1 MPRLSGGRSGRPT
14 DSLPSAPL
22 GAQSDP
28 FPTDPPGAAPAS
40 RRGEA
45 AAGGRARP
53 GLRRPVFAG
62 ALAYALLGFAALL
75 AAPQAAHAVDKEIW
89 SATLTTAASSTVSTV
104 FGYAYWAA
112 QSSDRYG
119 SLSADSVSDLGSAR
133 SVEALY
139 NDNASGGT
147 LKFGVTHL
155 SSDPLD
161 TAAFRERLVL
171 YIESESFAGENA
183 TFNSFAP
190 PLNTTFT
197 WSNSSLTWAAAQS
210 ISARLTLSV
219 PGIDSIAFNSAGSDN
234 TFYLDDA
241 VKATV
246 TFDEAVTVTGTPQ
259 LTIDVGGADKVLSYS
274 SGSGSTALVFTGY
287 TVASGETDTNGLS
300 IAANQL
306 TLNSGTIKASAGGSP
321 DAVLTYTA
329 VAASASHT
337 VSGVAAP
344 MVPSAV
350 DLYRVAAH
358 ATTTPGSVYVEW
370 SGGNGSTSHE
380 FRSSTDSGM
389 TWSHDVTDDWPD
401 VTTDSRGLSHLAGL
415 TPGTAYTF
423 EVRGRNADG
432 PGPAGQN
439 TGTTAAA
446 MSIAGVELTS
456 NPAMGTTYDTGE
468 DVEAT
473 LTFSRPVTFAE
484 VGGNLPQLELDFG
497 GMGKPATCAATNQQ
511 TAVVCTYTVVSG
523 DTASAGV
530 AIAANKLTLNGG
542 TIRMGAGSL
551 ANIDYAV
558 PLAHTALAADTD
570 HKVSATTV
578 LANPTVDSFAFN
590 SAGSDNT
597 FAIDDAVTATVTF
610 SEAVNVVTTG
620 GMPQLTIDMGSSDK
634 VLNYASGTGTAAL
647 VFSGYTVAANDEDT
661 DGLSIAANKLDANG
675 GTIKATA
682 GANPDAVLTHAAV
695 PASASHKVDGIRP
708 TLVTTGDNAPKT
720 STDGTKIILTFS
732 ENIELKITSSFSS
745 HFPVTI
751 DGTAAT
757 VDSATRATLNSIEL
771 TLASTDTVSAGE
783 AVTVALASAV
793 VSDVVGNLML
803 VGVTARTVTNNVP
816 PAVISGIAVT
826 SNAGADK
833 TYGIDD
839 EIEVTVTFDK
849 AVDITGAP
857 IFEIIIGQQ
866 TNKGANCVSG
876 TNTTTMVCAYE
887 VALND
892 ATAHTVGQ
900 FVVNNGVVWSPNSV
914 KLNGGT
920 IRNTGTTVDATLSH
934 SRRNENLN
942 HLVDGIRPTL
952 VTTGDNAPK
961 TSTDGTEIILT
972 FSEIIGTVVDS
983 SLSFTVRIAGS
994 VARIDGIT
1002 GANTTVVTLTLDSA
1016 DTVSAGET
1024 VTVALA
1030 EGAVADDAGNGNAA
1044 LAATSVTNNSLV
1056 SPTVTGVAL
1065 TSGPGSDNTYAIGD
1079 VVVATVTFSEAVD
1092 ITGTPRLELDFDGT
1106 ETPADCAAH
1115 GTDTTKLVCSHAV
1128 VETNSAPNGIA
1139 IAANKLTLNSGTI
1152 KEAGST
1158 TVNAVLD
1165 HDAVMIDSGHK
1176 VDGVKPTLSS
1186 ADASSDLTK
1195 VVLTFSEAIGTA
1207 DNTKITVKKGG
1218 TDQTTT
1224 GAAIDSANST
1234 KVEITLMTALL
1245 STDTNITVEL
1255 AADAVTDVPGNGI
1268 DAVSSMAVSLVDNTA
1283 PTFASAGTSG
1293 TDKVVLTYSEA
1304 LDTGSQPATSAF
1316 TVEVGGVGRGVDTV
1330 AISGSAV
1337 TLTLASAFR
1346 PGDALTVSYAKPGSN
1361 PIKDAAN
1368 NEAVSLAETTVTNNL
1383 TATVPDAPGNLAA
1396 TAGTDAGTMALTWD
1410 TPWHNGSDI
1419 TEFEVRYAAGMSVP
1433 ASTNWEDITNSNA
1446 TTTSY
1451 TVTGLTAG
1459 TEYTFEVRAVNGIG
1473 NGAEASV
1480 TKTVLAPVW
1489 EFTLTD
1495 SNGDP
1500 VTELTEGGD
1509 PATATVKI
1517 TNSVR
1522 FGTNQ
1527 TVNLEWGGFHI
1538 RNAAIQGAGGTSTIT
1553 ITAGQSSG
1561 TLEISAPE
1569 PGGVA
1574 RYIPPDTKAL
1584 TATHGGTQIGSID
1597 LTYVDDES
1605 VPVASI
1611 TEAPTT
1617 VNEGENIEIEITLTP
1632 TSGIPGNINFAVT
1645 DADSALTGTLP
1656 TNTRFAGGQATKTV
1670 TLTTDDNTTQNDGA
1684 RDVTLTLALNDD
1696 FPYTLGTTSSVTVE
1710 VLDNDTPPTA
1720 PRNLTAQAGLTEV
1733 DLTWQAPATDHGQP
1747 LTYEYRQQE
1756 GTDPFG
1762 DWTAILNSDID
1773 TTEYTVTGL
1782 TMGTDYTFEVRAEN
1796 VAGGGDEASV
1806 PVTTLAPEWEFTL
1819 TDSGGDPV
1827 TELTEGGASATATV
1841 KITNS
1846 VTFGTEQTVT
1856 LKWGIADLSFGL
1868 IVGAGGV
1875 TAITIPAGQSSGS
1888 LEISSPQIAL
1898 DSYVPPFTHP
1908 LTATHGGTEIGSIDL
1923 AFVDDEPVTAATI
1936 TDAPT
1941 TVNEGESIEIEITL
1955 SPPFANIVGGKVIK
1969 IAVTDADG
1977 ALTGTLPTDVFF
1989 SAGRQTETLTLTS
2002 DDNSTQNDGARD
2014 VTFALALNPDAP
2026 YTLGTTSSVTVTVR
2040 DNDTPPTAPRN
2051 LTAQA
2056 GDTTARLQ
2064 WQAPL
2069 APVPDHGQ
2077 PILHY
2082 EYRLQV
2088 GSAAFSD
2095 WAPIPGGDENTTSHT
2110 FTGLTNETL
2119 HTYEVRAANI
2129 AGGGAAASTT
2139 VTPIVGVGV
2148 SFGAASLSVDEGE
2161 GVAVTVTL
2169 AAAPTASVTVP
2180 LVATRGVGLDAGEY
2194 SGVPASVVF
2203 NAGET
2208 SKSFTVTT
2216 VEDTADEPNAVLTV
2230 TFGPLPAGYIVGTHA
2245 ELALTVVD
2253 DDHPIVSATFD
2264 RATATAS
2271 EGDSVAVTVR
2281 LSQAPEREVVLPL
2294 VATRGANLDADE
2306 VEGVP
2311 ASVTIAADATQA
2323 RFTVTFTDDVVEEG
2337 NETLTLTFG
2346 TTLPD
2351 RVNSAGANPQLV
2363 LTVTDDDGPPLAP
2376 DVSVR
2381 TGDGYAALSWAPV
2394 ANDSPVT
2401 RYEVRW
2407 RESDGG
2413 TFGAWKSVGLD
2424 TSYRVE
2430 GLANGKAYEFE
2441 VRAVNAHG
2449 DGEWASAPGTP
2460 TARLTGIPKAVQ
2472 VLNVKATDSG
2482 RAELSWT
2489 RPANGT
2495 DRVTAN
2501 SATATFAQLQGYR
2514 IEVCRTPCDDWYAV
2528 VPNTRK
2534 FEHKYVHQVLAPGVI
2549 RENRYRV
2556 QAININGKTGPWSNV
2571 ATLDPTVV
2579 ENFRLQTPDD
2589 STLWVRFRVRNPD
2602 GNKLYVRYTNTGTDA
2617 VAYTERRLRK
2627 KGDVKLDLTGLQA
2640 DSWYRVDLDFVD
2652 SFDSSRKQSRWY
2664 GTARAGHTPLKSP
2677 YAVDALDAQVFAG
2690 GQWRDA
2696 SDTALYVRMG
2706 GTGRYRVRL
2715 KPCQGIHDVI
2725 VHRIQAP
2732 AGRLRASPMDTDPVL
2747 FTNLNCE
2754 SEFDDW
2760 RRDEHGNRLTMDQV
2774 YDMTNFPDRAKDHIP
2789 IYAGTPNNWQEVTVT
2804 ARALE
2809 DYPADRRHDALLS
2822 APFAV
2827 VYNHEVWKEVTTSSS
2842 YLVSEGTGLVRVSL
2856 DRPADATLPEP
2867 SGVTIARAAGASGGP
2882 VMRWDAVPGATGYK
2896 VEWRHGVQYSTRAN
2910 QNRSLVTATSVT
2922 LPLGGSW
2929 RGPITA
2935 RVRAYSSSGVSG
2947 WVERTWD
2954 SRPPTLNV
2962 LDTAVNEADGSVGFL
2977 VTLSPAASGQVTVAY
2992 TTVDDTAV
3000 AGTDYTA
3007 TSGTVTFA
3015 PGQTRRSTAQVPITD
3030 DGEED
3035 SGETFRLVL
3044 SNPAGSDANNGAAVL
3059 GDADAVATILN
3070 SEQDPAEL
3078 TGFTLVDAGTN
3089 GDLMV
3094 LAAGSTVAL
3103 GEWLAPSYGIRA
3115 ETGPGAAPGSVRLA
3129 LSGAK
3134 TVTYT
3139 DDAAPWSL
3147 YGDGAGR
3154 VNGEALPPGAYT
3166 LRATAYADSGGR
3178 GEERGSL
3185 EVAFTVTA
3193 GALGVTTPGP
3203 FPVAEGTTAV
3213 TTLGATQTGTGDAV
3227 SWSIPEGTAGGA
3239 DGAAFALTAKGVLSL
3254 VAAKDFEAPDD
3265 ADGDG
3270 TYEVTVAVREGA
3282 QTATAALSVTLTDV
3296 EEVPLAVTTPGP
3308 FTVAE
3313 GTTAVAEL
3321 EGSETGTG
3329 VAASWSIPAGTAG
3342 GADGAAFTLTPE
3354 GVLSLTE
3361 AKDFET
3367 PDDADGDG
3375 TYDVTVAVAVPAA
3388 VAAGAQRA
3396 TAALLV
3402 TLTDVNEAPVATATA
3417 ARERV
3422 REGAEVTLDGS
3433 ASTDPDASD
3442 TLSHA
3447 WTQIQDGAPRV
3458 TLSDATAAQ
3467 PVFTSPSDLAAETEL
3482 AFTLRVTDAEGL
3494 YAEAAVTVTVT
3505 LISEVSVAAASGYAA
3520 EGADA
3525 VFRLTRAG
3533 SALKAL
3539 TVPVTVEE
3547 TGAMLGADVP
3557 ESATFAAG
3565 AREAELRVPTAVD
3578 AVSENDSLVTVRL
3591 GSGPGWQLA
3600 PDGAAASLTVLDDD
3614 VAPSVSAADVTIWSA
3629 DMTVVEYGPRSIGA
3643 GSAAQFSNQMGR
3655 AGLRAKWL
3663 WYDPVARKLKLGFDD
3678 SLDDAE
3684 ALTLH
3689 VGAVSLGFPANS
3701 GGDSSFSLE
3710 HVDIAWTDGET
3721 LAVRVSKPSAA
3732 AVSTDATL
3740 ATLTVAGATLS
3751 PAFDAGV
3758 LVYRAVADAETVT
3771 LAATATDGGA
3781 AVTYGP
3787 AADADAELAHHQV
3800 AAPEGETLV
3809 AVTVTAADGTVRRY
3823 RVVVA
3828 QGPAT
3833 AQAVANTAPTGRP
3846 VITGTETVGEELS
3859 ASTETI
3865 TDADGLDT
3873 ATFTYQWLANDGT
3886 EDTALAGATEDT
3898 WTLTPAEAG
3907 KTITVRVTF
3916 TDDKGTEETLVSEA
3930 TEPVAAVA
3938 PSAPVGLAAA
3948 TAEDRERELTVSWSA
3963 PESDGGSEVTG
3974 YRVQWKS
3981 GTEAYDGSQ
3990 TSARQAVLSEPAV
4003 LTHTIAGI
4011 ANGTAYTVRVLAV
4024 NAVGA
4029 GAAAEAGATVEDRVV
4044 PVLTKATVDGATL
4057 TLTYSEALDQDSAP
4071 SAGTFAVTVTGAARG
4086 VDGVALSESAVV
4098 LTLASGVVS
4107 GETVTVGYAVPADAG
4122 AARIEDAAGNAA
4134 AGFTGAAA
4142 TNETEASNAAP
4153 AGLPEVSGTAE
4164 VGEALTVS
4172 VDDIADAD
4180 GLETATFTYRWL
4192 ADDGTVETAIAGA
4205 SGESWTLTPAE
4216 AGRTVRVRVT
4226 YTDDKGTQE
4235 TLVSEAT
4242 DAVVDRRPVAATL
4255 SVGDGAAEAGRF
4267 RLRIAF
4273 ADAVTGLG
4281 VADVSAARVGGD
4293 AAAVSELAEAETGR
4307 VWTAWVAAAEAG
4319 RYTVRLAA
4327 GAAQS
4332 GARQSLASVLAVDV
4346 DAAGN
4351 AASVA
4356 GPVVT
4361 AVALAPA
4368 GDGSRTDGDEVR
4380 VTLAFSVAVT
4390 VDTAAGTPSVGIG
4403 LDGDARQAAY
4413 ASGTGTASLVF
4424 VYAVT
4429 GDDGTVSAVTVTAD
4443 SLAVN
4448 GGTIRD
4454 ADGRDAN
4461 LAHPGDGDASAP
4473 EPEEA
4478 AVQEAES
4485 ETGRDERSGGG
4496 PGRADGELHGRAGG
4510 AWRAGLGSVRA
4521 QARVQRGAGA
4531 ELQRAAQRVAGRDG
4545 RAARLR
4551 AAPESA
4557 LEHGLEDQ
4565 GQALGLGRRD
4575 GDARG
4580 RAGLRHVGCGLHG
4593 GRQGSFEHGGGGGAG
4608 PARAQRCG
4616 RAGPGGRERGAGVRG
4631 DPQPGGDG
4639 DGDGGLRDGRRHR
4652 DGGGGLHRGLGHA
4665 DLPGR
4670 RDGEDGGRRGP
4681 QRRARRRR
4689 GDTHAHLVGPDGGA
4703 DPGCRG
4709 DGDDRELRPDPE
4721 GVAGALRAHGG
4732 GPRGGRHIGPPGGL
4746 SRRRL
4751 ARDAGRAAGRAG
4763 RGPERPV
4770 IGRRPGRWRRCA
4782 GARRGGGPPGRLRGA
4797 DVGRRSRR
4805 GPGQLGRRRRGGR
4818 GEASGLAD
4826 PRRTRSA
4833 ARELVPAESR
4843 RRGRRG
4849 RRGHG
4854 HGVDGVG
4861 PGGGVALRRRGGR
4874 PHGRRRRDHVHPRGG
4889 HGARGLARRR
4899 GASAQPRR
4907 RRLPRPSGFGSFRLG
4922 HAQEHALEC
4931 ASLSA
4936 LPGERAAHPLGGAR
4950 LRHGRPHPR
4959 DGERRALDDGYRAAD
4974 GGGGGAR
4981 GAGVGGGHGRVRARV
4996 AG

>member
-1 MPRLSGGRSGRPT
+1 M
-14 DSLPSAPL
+14 
-22 GAQSDP
+22 
-28 FPTDPPGAAPAS
+28 
-40 RRGEA
+40 
-45 AAGGRARP
+45 
-53 GLRRPVFAG
+53 
-62 ALAYALLGFAALL
+62 
-75 AAPQAAHAVDKEIW
+75 
-89 SATLTTAASSTVSTV
+89 
-104 FGYAYWAA
+104 
-112 QSSDRYG
+112 
-119 SLSADSVSDLGSAR
+119 
-133 SVEALY
+133 LY
-139 NDNASGGT
+139 NENDSGGT
-147 LKFGVTHL
+147 LNFGMDRANP
-155 SSDPLD
+155 DPLSNE
-161 TAAFRERLVL
+161 TFRARLTL
-171 YIESESFAGENA
+171 HIGTDSFAGAAA
-183 TFNSFAP
+183 THDHVGYGLPNG
-190 PLNTTFT
+190 LR
-197 WSNSSLTWAAAQS
+197 WSSSGLTWAADQTIAVS
-210 ISARLTLSV
+210 LTLRV
-219 PGIDSIAFNSAGSDN
+219 PGITSIAFNSAGPDN
-234 TFYLDDA
+234 TYDTGES
-241 VKATV
+241 VTATV
-246 TFDEAVTVTGTPQ
+246 TFDEAVTVDMTGGTPQ
-259 LTIDVGGADKVLSYS
+259 LTINVGGTDKVLDYS
-274 SGSGSTALVFTGY
+274 SGSGTTALVFTGY
-287 TVASGETDTNGLS
+287 TVAFGDTDADGIS
-300 IAANQL
+300 IAA
-306 TLNSGTIKASAGGSP
+306 
-321 DAVLTYTA
+321 D
-329 VAASASHT
+329 
-337 VSGVAAP
+337 
-344 MVPSAV
+344 
-350 DLYRVAAH
+350 
-358 ATTTPGSVYVEW
+358 
-370 SGGNGSTSHE
+370 
-380 FRSSTDSGM
+380 
-389 TWSHDVTDDWPD
+389 
-401 VTTDSRGLSHLAGL
+401 
-415 TPGTAYTF
+415 
-423 EVRGRNADG
+423 
-432 PGPAGQN
+432 
-439 TGTTAAA
+439 
-446 MSIAGVELTS
+446 
-456 NPAMGTTYDTGE
+456 
-468 DVEAT
+468 
-473 LTFSRPVTFAE
+473 
-484 VGGNLPQLELDFG
+484 
-497 GMGKPATCAATNQQ
+497 
-511 TAVVCTYTVVSG
+511 
-523 DTASAGV
+523 
-530 AIAANKLTLNGG
+530 
-542 TIRMGAGSL
+542 
-551 ANIDYAV
+551 
-558 PLAHTALAADTD
+558 
-570 HKVSATTV
+570 
-578 LANPTVDSFAFN
+578 
-590 SAGSDNT
+590 
-597 FAIDDAVTATVTF
+597 
-610 SEAVNVVTTG
+610 
-620 GMPQLTIDMGSSDK
+620 
-634 VLNYASGTGTAAL
+634 
-647 VFSGYTVAANDEDT
+647 
-661 DGLSIAANKLDANG
+661 KLDLNG

-682 GANPDAVLTHAAV
+682 DGNPDAVITHDAV
-695 PASASHKVDGIRP
+695 ADSASHKVSGTGTVTNAAPVFSPTTATRSIAENTTTVTNVGAVIHAATDTDVGDTLTYSMEGTDAALFTFDAATRQIKTKTGVTYDHEATDTYSVTIKVSDGTASATVTVTINITDADEPPAAPDAPTVTATSESTTSLDVAWSAPTNTGKPAIEHYDLQYRVGTTGSFAAGPQTVTTTSSTITGLAPGTSYEVQVRAHNDEGDGAWSASGTGSTSALPPAVISTIAVTSDAGSDQTYGIGDEIEVTVTFDTAVDITGAPIFEINFGQQTKDANCMSGTNTTTMVCTYDVVLNDTTARTVGQIVVNNGVVWSPNSVDLNGGTIRNAGSTTVDANIAHLRRTSNANHLVDGIRP
-708 TLVTTGDNAPKT
+708 TLVTTGDDAPKT

-732 ENIELKITSSFSS
+732 ENVQLQSGAGFSTN
-745 HFPVTI
+745 FPVTI

-757 VDSATRATLNSIEL
+757 VDSAAPSEGNSIE
-771 TLASTDTVSAGE
+771 
-783 AVTVALASAV
+783 
-793 VSDVVGNLML
+793 
-803 VGVTARTVTNNVP
+803 
-816 PAVISGIAVT
+816 
-826 SNAGADK
+826 
-833 TYGIDD
+833 
-839 EIEVTVTFDK
+839 
-849 AVDITGAP
+849 
-857 IFEIIIGQQ
+857 
-866 TNKGANCVSG
+866 
-876 TNTTTMVCAYE
+876 
-887 VALND
+887 
-892 ATAHTVGQ
+892 
-900 FVVNNGVVWSPNSV
+900 
-914 KLNGGT
+914 
-920 IRNTGTTVDATLSH
+920 
-934 SRRNENLN
+934 
-942 HLVDGIRPTL
+942 
-952 VTTGDNAPK
+952 
-961 TSTDGTEIILT
+961 
-972 FSEIIGTVVDS
+972 
-983 SLSFTVRIAGS
+983 
-994 VARIDGIT
+994 
-1002 GANTTVVTLTLDSA
+1002 LTLDSA

-1024 VTVALA
+1024 VTVALS
-1030 EGAVADDAGNGNAA
+1030 GTAVYDAAGNQNDAQ
-1044 LAATSVTNNSLV
+1044 AATSVTNNSLV

-1065 TSGPGSDNTYAIGD
+1065 TSVPGSDNTYAIGD

-1092 ITGTPRLELDFDGT
+1092 ITGTPQLELDFDGT
-1106 ETPADCAAH
+1106 GTTADCAAH
-1115 GTDTTKLVCSHAV
+1115 GTDTTKLVCSHTV

-1139 IAANKLTLNSGTI
+1139 IAANKLTLNSGMI

-1165 HDAVMIDSGHK
+1165 HDAVMINANHK
-1176 VDGVKPTLSS
+1176 VDGVKPTVAS
-1186 ADASSDLTK
+1186 AEATGTSLTIK
-1195 VVLTFSEAIGTA
+1195 FSEALDENSTPATGDFTLTVDSGTA
-1207 DNTKITVKKGG
+1207 PTISSVDIDGRNVTLSLSVAVDTSKTYTIDYTAG
-1218 TDQTTT
+1218 TNPIKDLA
-1224 GAAIDSANST
+1224 GNAAEDVST
-1234 KVEITLMTALL
+1234 QSV
-1245 STDTNITVEL
+1245 ST
-1255 AADAVTDVPGNGI
+1255 
-1268 DAVSSMAVSLVDNTA
+1268 VDNTA
-1283 PTFASAGTSG
+1283 PALLRAQMTAGGFLLLFDEAFTG
-1293 TDKVVLTYSEA
+1293 PLPDK
-1304 LDTGSQPATSAF
+1304 SAF
-1316 TVEVGGVGRGVDTV
+1316 TVKVTRNSNTV
-1330 AISGSAV
+1330 TNTVSAV
-1337 TLTLASAFR
+1337 VTAPQLLTLTLTDPVS
-1346 PGDALTVSYAKPGSN
+1346 PGETLTISYTKPGTN
-1361 PIKDAAN
+1361 PLKDAAN
-1368 NEAVSLAETTVTNNL
+1368 NEVESFTDFAVSNL
-1383 TATVPDAPGNLAA
+1383 LDATAPEAPGNLAA
-1396 TAGTDAGTMALTWD
+1396 SPGTDAGTMALSWD
-1410 TPWHNGSDI
+1410 TPWDNGSDI
-1419 TEFEVRYAAGMSVP
+1419 TEFEVRYAAGTSVP
-1433 ASTNWEDITNSNA
+1433 PTTTWEDITNSNA

-1480 TKTVLAPVW
+1480 TKTVLAPEW

-1495 SNGDP
+1495 SNGNA

-1509 PATATVKI
+1509 PATATVSI

-1522 FGTNQ
+1522 FNTNQ
-1527 TVNLEWGGFHI
+1527 TVTLKWGTADLMLG
-1538 RNAAIQGAGGTSTIT
+1538 AIVGAGGATAIT

-1561 TLEISAPE
+1561 SLEISSPQY
-1569 PGGVA
+1569 PT
-1574 RYIPPDTKAL
+1574 DTYDLPSTFAL
-1584 TATHGGTQIGSID
+1584 TATHGGTRIGSID
-1597 LTYVDDES
+1597 LTRLDDEDP
-1605 VPVASI
+1605 PVASI
-1611 TEAPTT
+1611 TDAPTT
-1617 VNEGENIEIEITLTP
+1617 VNEGENIEVEISLTLP
-1632 TSGIPGNINFAVT
+1632 FSFASTSEKTVNFAVN
-1645 DADSALTGTLP
+1645 DADSTLSGTLP
-1656 TNTRFAGGQATKTV
+1656 TSYGFRSGQGSQTI
-1670 TLTTDDNTTQNDGA
+1670 TLTTADNSVQNDGA
-1684 RDVTLTLALNDD
+1684 REVTFTLALNPNS
-1696 FPYTLGTTSSVTVE
+1696 PYTLGTTSSVTVE

-1720 PRNLTAQAGLTEV
+1720 PRNLMAEAGLTEV

-2051 LTAQA
+2051 LVAQA
-2056 GDTTARLQ
+2056 GDTTARLS
-2064 WQAPL
+2064 WQAP
-2069 APVPDHGQ
+2069 APPVPDHGQ
-2077 PILHY
+2077 PVLRY
-2082 EYRLQV
+2082 EYRVKV
-2088 GSAAFSD
+2088 GSGSFSS
-2095 WAPIPGGDENTTSHT
+2095 WATIPNSDANTTSHT
-2110 FTGLTNETL
+2110 FTGLTNETP
-2119 HTYEVRAANI
+2119 HTYEVRAVNI
-2129 AGGGAAASTT
+2129 AGGGVAASTI

-2148 SFGAASLSVDEGE
+2148 SFGAAALSVDEGE
-2161 GVAVTVTL
+2161 GAMVTVTL

-2180 LVATRGVGLDAGEY
+2180 IVATRGVGLEAGEY
-2194 SGVPASVVF
+2194 SGVPSSVTF
-2203 NAGET
+2203 NAVAT
-2208 SKSFTVTT
+2208 STSFTVTT
-2216 VEDTADEPNAVLTV
+2216 VEDTADEPDAVLTL

-2253 DDHPIVSATFD
+2253 DDYPIVSATFD

-2271 EGDSVAVTVR
+2271 EGDSIAVTVR

-2294 VATRGANLDADE
+2294 VATRGANLAADE
-2306 VEGVP
+2306 VTGVP
-2311 ASVTIAADATQA
+2311 ASVTIVGDATQA
-2323 RFTVTFTDDVVEEG
+2323 RFTVTVADDAVEEG

-2413 TFGAWKSVGLD
+2413 TFGAWQSVGLD

-2472 VLNVKATDSG
+2472 VLRVKATDSG

-2602 GNKLYVRYTNTGTDA
+2602 GNKLYVRYTNTGTGA

-2640 DSWYRVDLDFVD
+2640 DSWYRVDLDFSPD
-2652 SFDSSRKQSRWY
+2652 FDSSRKQSRWY

-2690 GQWRDA
+2690 GRWRDA
-2696 SDTALYVRMG
+2696 SDNALYVRMG

-2867 SGVTIARAAGASGGP
+2867 SRVTIARAAGASGGP

-3015 PGQTRRSTAQVPITD
+3015 PGQTRKSTAQVPITD

-3139 DDAAPWSL
+3139 DDAAPYSL

-3185 EVAFTVTA
+3185 EVAFMVTA

-3203 FPVAEGTTAV
+3203 FTVAEGTTAV
-3213 TTLGATQTGTGDAV
+3213 TTLGATQTGTGEAV
-3227 SWSIPEGTAGGA
+3227 SWSIPAGADGGA
-3239 DGAAFALTAKGVLSL
+3239 DGAAFALTTEGVLSL

-3265 ADGDG
+3265 ADSDG
-3270 TYEVTVAVREGA
+3270 AYEVTVAVRAGA
-3282 QTATAALSVTLTDV
+3282 QTATAALSVTLADV

-3329 VAASWSIPAGTAG
+3329 VEASWSIPAGTAG

-3375 TYDVTVAVAVPAA
+3375 TYEVTVAVAVPAA
-3388 VAAGAQRA
+3388 VAAGAQSA

-3402 TLTDVNEAPVATATA
+3402 TLADVNEAPVATATA

-3447 WTQIQDGAPRV
+3447 WTQIQDGGPRV

-3494 YAEAAVTVTVT
+3494 YAEDTVTVTVS
-3505 LISEVSVAAASGYAA
+3505 LISEVSIGVASAYAA

-3525 VFRLTRAG
+3525 VFRLTRVG

-3710 HVDIAWTDGET
+3710 NVDIAWTDGET
-3721 LAVRVSKPSAA
+3721 LAVRVSKPSAQ

-3740 ATLTVAGATLS
+3740 ASLSVDGASLS

-3758 LVYRAVADAETVT
+3758 LLYRAAADADTVT
-3771 LAATATDGGA
+3771 VTAAATDGGA

-3787 AADADAELAHHQV
+3787 AADADAALADHQV
-3800 AAPEGETLV
+3800 AVPDEGETLV
-3809 AVTVTAADGTVRRY
+3809 EVTVTAADGTVRRY

-3828 QGPAT
+3828 RAAAG
-3833 AQAVANTAPTGRP
+3833 ANTAPTGLP
-3846 VITGTETVGEELS
+3846 AISGTPKVGEELTAS
-3859 ASTETI
+3859 AAAVA
-3865 TDADGLDT
+3865 DADGTDD
-3873 ATFTYQWLANDGT
+3873 ATFAWQWLAHDGT
-3886 EDTALAGATEDT
+3886 VETAIAGATGES
-3898 WTLTPAEAG
+3898 WTPAAAEAG
-3907 KTITVRVTF
+3907 RTIRVRVTF
-3916 TDDKGTEETLVSEA
+3916 TDDKGTEEVLTSA
-3930 TEPVAAVA
+3930 PTEPVAAVA

-3990 TSARQAVLSEPAV
+3990 TSARQAVLSEPAI

-4024 NAVGA
+4024 NAAGA

-4086 VDGVALSESAVV
+4086 VDGVALSERAVV

-4107 GETVTVGYAVPADAG
+4107 GETVTVGYTVPADAG

-4235 TLVSEAT
+4235 VLTSAAT
-4242 DAVVDRRPVAATL
+4242 ETVVDRRPVAATL

-4368 GDGSRTDGDEVR
+4368 GDGSRTDGEEVR

-4461 LAHPGDGDASAP
+4461 LAHPGVGDASAP

-4478 AVQEAES
+4478 AVEEAEPETVATS
-4485 ETGRDERSGGG
+4485 EVVVDPDALTASFTVVPAAHGG
-4496 PGRADGELHGRAGG
+4496 PGSGAFVLELAFSEEPE
-4510 AWRAGLGSVRA
+4510 LSYSVLRNA
-4521 QARVQRGAGA
+4521 S
-4531 ELQRAAQRVAGRDG
+4531 LAAT
-4545 RAARLR
+4545 
-4551 AAPESA
+4551 
-4557 LEHGLEDQ
+4557 
-4565 GQALGLGRRD
+4565 
-4575 GDARG
+4575 
-4580 RAGLRHVGCGLHG
+4580 G
-4593 GRQGSFEHGGGGGAG
+4593 GR
-4608 PARAQRCG
+4608 
-4616 RAGPGGRERGAGVRG
+4616 
-4631 DPQPGGDG
+4631 
-4639 DGDGGLRDGRRHR
+4639 
-4652 DGGGGLHRGLGHA
+4652 LGF
-4665 DLPGR
+4665 
-4670 RDGEDGGRRGP
+4670 
-4681 QRRARRRR
+4681 
-4689 GDTHAHLVGPDGGA
+4689 V
-4703 DPGCRG
+4703 
-4709 DGDDRELRPDPE
+4709 
-4721 GVAGALRAHGG
+4721 
-4732 GPRGGRHIGPPGGL
+4732 
-4746 SRRRL
+4746 RRL
-4751 ARDAGRAAGRAG
+4751 N
-4763 RGPERPV
+4763 
-4770 IGRRPGRWRRCA
+4770 
-4782 GARRGGGPPGRLRGA
+4782 PPLSTGWKIK
-4797 DVGRRSRR
+4797 V
-4805 GPGQLGRRRRGGR
+4805 
-4818 GEASGLAD
+4818 
-4826 PRRTRSA
+4826 
-4833 ARELVPAESR
+4833 
-4843 RRGRRG
+4843 
-4849 RRGHG
+4849 
-4854 HGVDGVG
+4854 
-4861 PGGGVALRRRGGR
+4861 
-4874 PHGRRRRDHVHPRGG
+4874 
-4889 HGARGLARRR
+4889 
-4899 GASAQPRR
+4899 
-4907 RRLPRPSGFGSFRLG
+4907 RPSGWDDVTVTLAGGRACGTSGAVCTEDGKVLANTAVAVVPG
-4922 HAQEHALEC
+4922 PLALSVADAQVQEAANAVLAFEVT
-4931 ASLSA
+4931 LN
-4936 LPGERAAHPLGGAR
+4936 RAATGTVTVAYATADGTATSGADYTAASDTLTFQAGETEKTVDVAVLNDAHDDGGETLTLTLSDPTGAR
-4950 LRHGRPHPR
+4950 LRDAEATGTIENSGPIPKAWLARFGRTVAGQVLDGVAERMVAPRDAGFRGQLGGHALPGVDFSDSAGDAPKDAGPREAETRPMALTDRGPGAAGRPGSQPMGTRTVTGRDLLLGSAFALTGETPAGGTVGMWGRAAVSRFDGREDDLSLDGEVTTGLLGADYAHGRWLMGLIASHSRGEGGYRGANSGTVSSTLTGMYPWARYAATEHLSVWGAAGYGTGTLTLEPEGENER
-4959 DGERRALDDGYRAAD
+4959 AMKAGLSLAMAAAGARGELVERPGEAGGPALALTTDAMFVRTDSESVPGLEASSAEVTRLRLALDGSWRFASEAGAALTPSLEAGVRHDGGDAETGLGVDIGGGLAFTAPERGLTFDLSARALLAHEASGFRERGLAAAFTWD
-4974 GGGGGAR
+4974 PRPSTDQGLTLNLRQTLGAASTGGTHALMSRETLAGLGTNDPGGAR
-4981 GAGVGGGHGRVRARV
+4981 RLELTAGYGVALFGGRFMGTPELGIGLSDTGRDYRLGWRLGRGSIGGASFELGLEATRREAANGNEAGHAVGFRIGTTW
-4996 AG
+4996 